1 MKNYKNKKNI
11 YIYNMICSICLD
23 DITNNN
29 ITILKECNHT
39 FHKECIDK
47 WKHHNTCPY
56 CRKELT
62 QLEKYWKIKHKT
74 FNNMCGIGELIKR
87 DV

>member
-1 MKNYKNKKNI
+1 MSEADI
-11 YIYNMICSICLD
+11 YAKL
-23 DITNNN
+23 ITSQY
-29 ITILKECNHT
+29 CGHT

-62 QLEKYWKIKHKT
+62 QLEKYWKIKEW
-74 FNNMCGIGELIKR
+74 F
-87 DV
+87 